1 VSTPAPQPR
10 VLLLLE
16 ETELKRTLARELS
29 ARGAVAIVGEAMPG
43 TTFEADVVAIDV
55 VDGRTPEVVAADCAS
70 ALPGCPAVLLV
81 EDPDEDVVVRAV
93 LAGAAGLLSRELAP
107 SALAAALLG
116 AAAGEA
122 AVPRSVQWALV
133 ARLRTGERPH

>member
-1 VSTPAPQPR
+1 
-10 VLLLLE
+10 
-16 ETELKRTLARELS
+16 
-29 ARGAVAIVGEAMPG
+29 MPG